1 MILLQKTIP
10 VSPNKI
16 WKALTKL
23 KQMQKWYFKEITD
36 FRPEV
41 GFETSFAVVY
51 RKKIFTHQWLIYD
64 VLPQYRIA
72 YYWQYLE
79 YEGMSTVSF
88 ELEEVIQGTKVTL
101 KSKII
106 EPFPKL
112 EEFSKESM
120 ENGWKG
126 LIENRLTPFLVE

>member
-1 MILLQKTIP
+1 MYYCFFQKQIFEVFFYLRYSLKPQKMILLQKTIP

-51 RKKIFTHQWLIYD
+51 RK
-64 VLPQYRIA
+64 
-72 YYWQYLE
+72 
-79 YEGMSTVSF
+79 
-88 ELEEVIQGTKVTL
+88 
-101 KSKII
+101 
-106 EPFPKL
+106 
-112 EEFSKESM
+112 
-120 ENGWKG
+120 
-126 LIENRLTPFLVE
+126 

>member
-1 MILLQKTIP
+1 MYYCFFQKQIFEVFFYLRYSLKPQKMILLQKTIP

-79 YEGMSTVSF
+79 YEGKTTVSF
-88 ELEEVIQGTKVTL
+88 DLEEVIQGTKVTL
-101 KSKII
+101 KLK
-106 EPFPKL
+106 
-112 EEFSKESM
+112 
-120 ENGWKG
+120 NY
-126 LIENRLTPFLVE
+126 

>member
-1 MILLQKTIP
+1 MYYCFFQKQIFEVFFYLRYSLKPQKMILLQKTIP

-79 YEGMSTVSF
+79 YEGKATVSF
-88 ELEEVIQGTKVTL
+88 DLEEVIQGTKVTL
-101 KSKII
+101 KLK
-106 EPFPKL
+106 
-112 EEFSKESM
+112 
-120 ENGWKG
+120 NY
-126 LIENRLTPFLVE
+126 